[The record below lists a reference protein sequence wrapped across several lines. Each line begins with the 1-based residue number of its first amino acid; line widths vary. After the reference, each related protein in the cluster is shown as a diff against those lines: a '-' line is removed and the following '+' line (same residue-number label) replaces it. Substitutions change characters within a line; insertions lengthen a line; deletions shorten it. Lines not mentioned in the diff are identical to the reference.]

1 MSTIQAI
8 FAKVVSL
15 NEMRISL
22 KIMRQEKETEV
33 KKERKIQRKRIKL
46 EATFKKS
53 NGPHLN
59 GLNDIKNS
67 EETRSANEL
76 NKVVQDMM

>member
-53 NGPHLN
+53 NGPNLN